1 MTKIVLLKL
10 LDLGFIA
17 AQIGLERQAVLD
29 AATARI
35 AAGDT
40 PEQVAAFL
48 VKMRDE
54 AIARAEEAVK

>member
-1 MTKIVLLKL
+1 MNELVMLKL
-10 LDLGFIA
+10 LDFGLTA

-40 PEQVAAFL
+40 PEQLAAFL

-54 AIARAEEAVK
+54 AIARADASTR